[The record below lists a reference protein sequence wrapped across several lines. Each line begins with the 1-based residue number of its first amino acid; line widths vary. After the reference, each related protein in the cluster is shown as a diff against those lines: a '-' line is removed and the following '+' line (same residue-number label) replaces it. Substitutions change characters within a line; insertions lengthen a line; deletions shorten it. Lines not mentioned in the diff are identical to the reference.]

1 MFNAMFLG
9 VYLPSRQL
17 RVQSFKVNN
26 RNTRARCEVCSK
38 LTTKTPERLH
48 WRRSSVFIVSLE
60 YIYHVFQFLSLNR
73 EMPAGYY
80 CLE

>member
-17 RVQSFKVNN
+17 RVQSFKVSN

-38 LTTKTPERLH
+38 LTVKTSERLH